1 MPVYFAG
8 WVLGNAGI
16 RFGSGFSVTRLGL
29 VGGYRITIPPTPTNR
44 FLATTVTPVLLNRVA
59 RVVQFQRNLADG
71 TSMIDVEI
79 RDLAGTLADSEFN
92 FIAVDRSGS

>member
-16 RFGSGFSVTRLGL
+16 RFGTGFTVTRLGL

-44 FLATTVTPVLLNRVA
+44 FMAAVVTAVSWNRVA
-59 RVVQFQRNLADG
+59 RIVQFQRNATDG
-71 TSMIDVEI
+71 TQMIDVEI
-79 RDLAGTLADSEFN
+79 RDLAGTLADSDFN
-92 FIAVDRSGS
+92 FIAVDRS